1 MKVILQQDVKG
12 QGRKGD
18 IVNVSDG
25 YARNFLLPRGQAIE
39 ANKKNLARLKE
50 QKAVEQKR
58 KQQEQEEFSELA
70 KRLSGKA
77 VTINAKAGDQDKLF
91 GSVTSKEIA
100 EQLKGQFNIDIDKKK
115 INLPEP
121 IKHLGTFTVE
131 VKLYP
136 GISAQLQVN
145 VTQQ

>member
-25 YARNFLLPRGQAIE
+25 YARNFLLPKGQAIE

-70 KRLSGKA
+70 KRLSGMV